1 MYNSIKKINLLQK
14 ILDKK
19 FKVEIAGMKRFI
31 VNKIL
36 DFKIIDSKIVM
47 GQVQVFQRTLRD
59 IYAKDVFI
67 SEYF

>member
-19 FKVEIAGMKRFI
+19 FKVEIAGMKKFI
-31 VNKIL
+31 GNKIL

-47 GQVQVFQRTLRD
+47 GQVQVFQRTLRY

>member
-1 MYNSIKKINLLQK
+1 
-14 ILDKK
+14 LDKK
-19 FKVEIAGMKRFI
+19 FKVEIAGMKKFI

-59 IYAKDVFI
+59 IDAKDVFI

>member
-1 MYNSIKKINLLQK
+1 MYNAIKKTNLLWK

-19 FKVEIAGMKRFI
+19 FKVEIADMKRFI

-47 GQVQVFQRTLRD
+47 GQVQVFQRTLCD